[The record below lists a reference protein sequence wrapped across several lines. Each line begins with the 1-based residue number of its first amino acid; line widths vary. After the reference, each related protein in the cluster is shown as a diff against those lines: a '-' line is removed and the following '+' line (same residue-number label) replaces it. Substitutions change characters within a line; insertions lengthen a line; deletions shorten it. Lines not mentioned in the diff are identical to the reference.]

1 MRGRE
6 QQTSSSL
13 SMIIAKALKMALVGP
28 AKVIILSGQFPSEMF
43 IRAPLWIGNSQKV
56 NKQKRSKHRYT
67 HKYIN
72 NPS

>member
-43 IRAPLWIGNSQKV
+43 IRAPLWIETEPKG
-56 NKQKRSKHRYT
+56 
-67 HKYIN
+67 
-72 NPS
+72 